1 MALGMKSTC
10 ERCQSQLNPQGDAY
24 ICSFECTF
32 CPACAKALDSACP
45 NCGGELIRRPR
56 QKANSMADRLN
67 GDPVE
72 TASAIPECRIAG

>member
-1 MALGMKSTC
+1 VALGMKGTC
-10 ERCQSQLNPQGDAY
+10 ERCQSQLDPQGDAY

-45 NCGGELIRRPR
+45 DCGGELIRRPR
-56 QKANSMADRLN
+56 QKANPMADRLN